1 MERNSEIIKIKED
14 NQRVKSIDC
23 KIMNTMLQDLVRYN
37 TVLKV
42 GDEDFIFLRRA
53 INVKSVK
60 SKEKKKANIT
70 DD

>member
-1 MERNSEIIKIKED
+1 
-14 NQRVKSIDC
+14 
-23 KIMNTMLQDLVRYN
+23 MLQDLIRYN

-60 SKEKKKANIT
+60 SKDKKKPNTT
-70 DD
+70 DDLDNQHLSA